1 MCGNGE
7 KPCGVRLAPQR
18 CFEANRRLRRLLG
31 RDIPYAVPSVKA
43 LKLLSFGA
51 FSFLGIP
58 EIKTACVHKKVHKPF
73 IFFADAYSKRQTE
86 RAYLLPSRS
95 CFILRK

>member
-1 MCGNGE
+1 
-7 KPCGVRLAPQR
+7 VRLAPQR
-18 CFEANRRLRRLLG
+18 RVEANRRLRRLLG

-51 FSFLGIP
+51 FFFFWYSRNKNGLRTQKG
-58 EIKTACVHKKVHKPF
+58 TQAVN
-73 IFFADAYSKRQTE
+73 FFADAYSKRQTE